1 MNTTSLRSRSRLLAL
16 TALATAAVVLAGCAP
31 AGEDS
36 SEGVAEAAEQVLRYG
51 NSGEPQPIQ
60 AGLDQGNVGVTM
72 DTLVHAGLV
81 AWTQDEELVPY
92 LAESYEQIDPT
103 SYSFTLRDGLT
114 FQNGDPLTS
123 ANVAASLLYLS
134 DPANGAKSVTGLSD
148 IASVDTPDDLTAVV
162 TLSAPNSAF
171 LEYLADPT
179 SAIYPDEAL
188 EFGAEAEIGAGPF
201 QIEEKTAGVGMTLA
215 RFDGFWDADNVA
227 LDTVDITYYPDA
239 TARVNALLAGEI
251 DFMDFVPWADFERLD
266 TTDGIV
272 LDQQEAQFM
281 YVYFN
286 VAAGNPMSDPAVRR
300 AVSTAIDRQSV
311 IDSAFFGYGTASS
324 SIPVADGSVAD
335 IPEAKDPFEYDPEAA
350 RQILADAGYADGQI
364 TLDFTT
370 SSQYAFLL
378 DSALSIQA
386 DLEAIGITVN
396 IVDVDYAT
404 YQELGKNGEY
414 DITTVGGAGAVLNPF
429 WIKNYVTGPDSY
441 VRSFGYNNDELNTAL
456 DQGLRGSTPEEQT
469 EGFTEA
475 FTIINEDVPFT
486 MIGRRNQA
494 YAFTDD
500 VTGFAAYPGFLN
512 LYSGLA
518 IQNIVIAE

>member
-1 MNTTSLRSRSRLLAL
+1 MRIVAVA
-16 TALATAAVVLAGCAP
+16 ALATAVVVLSGCA
-31 AGEDS
+31 AGDGGGS
-36 SEGVAEAAEQVLRYG
+36 STGDPVEAAEQTLRYG

-92 LAESYEQIDPT
+92 LAESYEQVDPT
-103 SYSFTLRDGLT
+103 TYEFTLRDGLT

-123 ANVAASLLYLS
+123 ANVAASLLYLA

-148 IASVDTPDDLTAVV
+148 IQAVDTPDDLTAVV

-201 QIEEKTAGVGMTLA
+201 QIEEKTAGVGMTLT
-215 RFDGFWDADNVA
+215 RFDGFWDAEDVA
-227 LDTVDITYYPDA
+227 LDTVEITYYPDA

-266 TTDGIV
+266 TTEGIV

-286 VAAGNPMSDPAVRR
+286 VLEGNPMSDPVVRR

-324 SIPVADGSVAD
+324 SIPVAEGSVAD
-335 IPEAKDPFEYDPEAA
+335 IPVAKDPFEYDPDAA
-350 RQILADAGYADGQI
+350 RQMLADAGYADGDI
-364 TLDFTT
+364 VLDFTT

-396 IVDVDYAT
+396 IVDVDYAS
-404 YQELGKNGEY
+404 YQELGLKGDY

-441 VRSFGYNNDELNTAL
+441 VRSFGYNNEDLNAAL
-456 DQGLRGSTPEEQT
+456 DTGLRGSTPEEQT
-469 EGFTEA
+469 AGFTEA
-475 FTIINEDVPFT
+475 FTILNEDVPFT
-486 MIGRRNQA
+486 MVGRRNQA
-494 YAFTDD
+494 YAFADT
-500 VTGFAAYPGFLN
+500 VTGFSAYPGFLN

-518 IQNIVIAE
+518 IKNIVIAE

>member
-1 MNTTSLRSRSRLLAL
+1 MNTTFMRRARMAGLAG
-16 TALATAAVVLAGCAP
+16 LAAAAVVLAGCAGP
-31 AGEDS
+31 SDDAED
-36 SEGVAEAAEQVLRYG
+36 AAPAAEQVLRYG

-81 AWTQDEELVPY
+81 TWNKDEELVPY
-92 LAESYEQIDPT
+92 LAESYEQDDAT
-103 SYSFTLRDGLT
+103 TYTFTLREGLT
-114 FQNGDPLTS
+114 FQDGEPLTS
-123 ANVAASLLYLS
+123 EDVAASLLYLAE
-134 DPANGAKSVTGLSD
+134 PENGAKSVTGLSD
-148 IASVDTPDDLTAVV
+148 IESVDTPDELTAVIS
-162 TLSAPNSAF
+162 LSAPNSAF

-179 SAIYPDEAL
+179 SAIYPAEAL
-188 EFGAEAEIGAGPF
+188 EFGAVAEIGAGPF
-201 QIEEKTAGVGMTLA
+201 QIEEKTAGVGMTLS
-215 RFDGFWDADNVA
+215 RFDGFWNAEDVT
-227 LDTVDITYYPDA
+227 LDTIEITYYPDA

-266 TTDGIV
+266 TTEGIV

-286 VAAGNPMSDPAVRR
+286 VVEGSPLSDPVVRR

-324 SIPVADGSVAD
+324 SIPVAAGSVAD
-335 IPEAKDPFEYDPEAA
+335 VPEAKDPFEYDPDAA
-350 RQILADAGYADGQI
+350 HQMLLDAGYADGDL

-396 IVDVDYAT
+396 IVDVDYAA
-404 YQELGKNGEY
+404 YQELGVNGEY

-441 VRSFGYNNDELNTAL
+441 VRSFGYNNEALNAAL
-456 DQGLRGSTPEEQT
+456 DAGLRGATPEEQT

-494 YAFTDD
+494 YAYTDD
-500 VTGFAAYPGFLN
+500 VTGFAAFPGFLN
-512 LYSGLA
+512 LYSGIA
-518 IQNIVIAE
+518 IQDVVLTE

>member
-1 MNTTSLRSRSRLLAL
+1 MATFAAL
-16 TALATAAVVLAGCAP
+16 TAAAVVLAGCA
-31 AGEDS
+31 ATGDS
-36 SEGVAEAAEQVLRYG
+36 DDSGDAAPAAEQVLRYG

-81 AWTQDEELVPY
+81 TWNKDEELVPY
-92 LAESYEQIDPT
+92 LAESYEQLDT
-103 SYSFTLRDGLT
+103 TTYSFTLREGLT
-114 FQNGDPLTS
+114 FQDGEPLTS
-123 ANVAASLLYLS
+123 ENVAASLMYLA

-148 IASVDTPDDLTAVV
+148 IESVDTPDELTAIV

-179 SAIYPDEAL
+179 SAIYPDDAL
-188 EFGAEAEIGAGPF
+188 EFGATAEIGAGPF
-201 QIEEKTAGVGMTLA
+201 QIEEKTDGVGMTLT
-215 RFDGFWDADNVA
+215 RFDGFWDAENVT
-227 LDTVDITYYPDA
+227 LETIEITYYADA

-266 TTDGIV
+266 TTEGIV
-272 LDQQEAQFM
+272 LDQEEAQFM

-286 VAAGNPMSDPAVRR
+286 VTEGSPMSDPVVRR
-300 AVSTAIDRQSV
+300 AVATAIDRQSV

-324 SIPVADGSVAD
+324 SIPVAEGSVAD
-335 IPEAKDPFEYDPEAA
+335 VPEAEEPFEYDPDAA
-350 RQILADAGYADGQI
+350 HQMLRDAGYEDGEI

-386 DLEAIGITVN
+386 DLEAVGITVN

-404 YQELGKNGEY
+404 YQELGTNGEY

-441 VRSFGYNNDELNTAL
+441 VRSFGYDNEELNAAL
-456 DQGLRGSTPEEQT
+456 DTGLRGATEEEQR
-469 EGFTEA
+469 EGFVEA

-486 MIGRRNQA
+486 MVGRRNQA
-494 YAFTDD
+494 YAYTDN
-500 VTGFAAYPGFLN
+500 VTGFDAFPGFLN
-512 LYSGLA
+512 LYSGIA
-518 IQNIVIAE
+518 VQDIVITE